1 MASALRILIR
11 LNSYSVAIGFSHL
24 VANGFSYKRILMR
37 LNLASVALGF
47 SHSVADGFSHSVAV
61 GFSQRQL
68 KIFF

>member
-1 MASALRILIR
+1 
-11 LNSYSVAIGFSHL
+11 
-24 VANGFSYKRILMR
+24 MR